1 MGIIADAAVIVQEQ
15 RGDPGGGAGGG
26 CGHVP
31 GAAIRGQPR
40 EGDVPQP
47 EAAGA
52 RARHHVLQPRRRMP
66 DVRPETRRRNLPFL
80 LPRLQGIH
88 VHLTFLVHD
97 FLTFLCIH

>member
-1 MGIIADAAVIVQEQ
+1 MDITADTAVVVQEQ

-40 EGDVPQP
+40 EGDVRQP

-52 RARHHVLQPRRRMP
+52 AARDHVLQPRRRMP
-66 DVRPETRRRNLPFL
+66 DVRPKTHRRNLPFL
-80 LPRLQGIH
+80 LPRLQGIR
-88 VHLTFLVHD
+88 VQPNIS
-97 FLTFLCIH
+97 CA